1 MPWPFEQCV
10 MHSLDAVTVILSEV
24 GEPLHVNEITRR
36 ILERGLWQTKG
47 QILLRGVRW
56 PRAARVR

>member
-1 MPWPFEQCV
+1 MPWPFEQCA

-36 ILERGLWQTKG
+36 MLERGLWQTKG
-47 QILLRGVRW
+47 QILLRGVR
-56 PRAARVR
+56 